1 MGRPGAFIWA
11 SDGARNP
18 TDRRSDV
25 SRPSPA
31 ERVRQTGRLL
41 RSEGFGGVSAR
52 LRIRA
57 ADWLRPPG
65 EGTFPVAREDL
76 DRAAAV
82 AASGQAPPAPLPWS
96 EGEPLEVAWV
106 CKPPAAGSGGHTTM
120 FRMVAGLEAAGHRCT
135 VYLYDRH
142 GWEVEQHRRTI
153 RSWWPWMGAEIRDQA
168 EGIDDAHAI
177 LASSWDTA
185 YPVLASPARG
195 ARCYFVQDFEPSFYP
210 SGSLALLAEETYR
223 WGFQGVTAGRWLDG
237 FLEREYGMPA
247 DHFDFGCDLELYA
260 GDGTERRSGVCYF
273 CRPSTPRRAHELALA
288 GLELFAKRHPEEPI
302 HIYGESPG
310 QLPFATVDHGLMT
323 PSELGELYRGC
334 VAGLVLS
341 ATNVSL
347 VPHEMLAAGCI
358 PVVNEAEHNRAVLAN
373 DHVAYTRPTPYDI
386 AATLS
391 RLVAPPAE
399 HREAAATA
407 AVHSVA
413 STSWEQSGRQVER
426 ILRATVAAR
435 QPTALAV

>member
-1 MGRPGAFIWA
+1 M
-11 SDGARNP
+11 S
-18 TDRRSDV
+18 
-25 SRPSPA
+25 PSVG

-41 RSEGFGGVSAR
+41 RSEGVGGVSAR
-52 LRIRA
+52 LRTRA
-57 ADWLRPPG
+57 ADALRPPG

-76 DRAAAV
+76 DAAAAL
-82 AASGQAPPAPLPWS
+82 AASGERPPAPLPWR
-96 EGEPLEVAWV
+96 EGEPLRVAWV
-106 CKPPAAGSGGHTTM
+106 CKPGGEGSGGHTTM
-120 FRMVAGLEAAGHRCT
+120 FRMVAALEEAGHHCT

-142 GWEVEQHRRTI
+142 GWEVEQHRRTM
-153 RSWWPWMGAEIRDQA
+153 RSWWPWMKAEIRDA
-168 EGIDDAHAI
+168 AAGIDDSHAI
-177 LASSWDTA
+177 MATSWDTA

-195 ARCYFVQDFEPSFYP
+195 VRCYFVQDFEPSFYP
-210 SGSLALLAEETYR
+210 TGSLALLAEETYR

-260 GDGTERRSGVCYF
+260 GAGAEKRSGVAYF
-273 CRPSTPRRAHELALA
+273 CRPSTPRRAHELAMA
-288 GLELFAKRHPEEPI
+288 GLELFAERHPEEPI
-302 HIYGESPG
+302 HTYGEAPG
-310 QLPFATVDHGLMT
+310 PASFATVDHGLMT
-323 PSELGELYRGC
+323 PAQLGDLYRSC

-347 VPHEMLAAGCI
+347 VPHEMLAAGCV

-391 RLVAPPAE
+391 RLVEAPGE
-399 HREAAATA
+399 RREAAATA

-413 STSWEQSGRQVER
+413 STSWADSGRQVER
-426 ILRATVAAR
+426 ILKATVAAR
-435 QPTALAV
+435 QPSGIAA

>member
-1 MGRPGAFIWA
+1 MSG
-11 SDGARNP
+11 
-18 TDRRSDV
+18 
-25 SRPSPA
+25 PSPR
-31 ERVRQTGRLL
+31 ERLRQTGRLL
-41 RSEGFGGVSAR
+41 RSEGFGGVAAR
-52 LRIRA
+52 LRTRA
-57 ADWLRPPG
+57 ADRLRPAGPG
-65 EGTFPVAREDL
+65 VFPVAREDL
-76 DRAAAV
+76 DRAAAF
-82 AASGQAPPAPLPWS
+82 AASGEAPPAPLPWS

-106 CKPPAAGSGGHTTM
+106 CKPPGEGSGGHTTM
-120 FRMVAGLEAAGHRCT
+120 FRMVAALEAAGHRCT

-153 RSWWPWMGAEIRDQA
+153 RSWWPWVGAEIRDQA
-168 EGIDDAHAI
+168 EGIADAHVI
-177 LASSWDTA
+177 LATSWDTA

-260 GDGTERRSGVCYF
+260 GDGSERRSGICYF

-288 GLELFAKRHPEEPI
+288 GLEEFAKRHPEEPI
-302 HIYGESPG
+302 HTYGESPG

-323 PSELGELYRGC
+323 PPELGELYRGC

-358 PVVNEAEHNRAVLAN
+358 PVVNDAEHNRAVLAN

-391 RLVAPPAE
+391 RLVAPPTE

-413 STSWEQSGRQVER
+413 STSWAQSGRQVER
-426 ILRATVAAR
+426 ILQATVAAR
-435 QPTALAV
+435 QPTALAA